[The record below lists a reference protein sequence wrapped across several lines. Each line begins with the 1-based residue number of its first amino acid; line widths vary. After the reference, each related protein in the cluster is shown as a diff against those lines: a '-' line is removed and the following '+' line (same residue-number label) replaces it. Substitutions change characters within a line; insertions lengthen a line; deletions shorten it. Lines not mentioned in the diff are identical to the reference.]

1 MELEVNSLNR
11 DSVLS
16 LSTVTPLFPPNLST
30 IFGFLARFC
39 SHGYKSWRES
49 VAFTLCLL
57 LVPSHLPVT
66 CPLPRSR
73 AWASSCDRVAVRR
86 SEFAEKRKGKYSL
99 TYSVEEIK
107 FETANRARGKQR
119 GFSPGAA
126 ARHSQSAGTR
136 KPCLRD
142 SRREQ
147 FADLEQNSQRNDVF
161 WSPLSLKPAVFEEDS
176 PSIL

>member
-1 MELEVNSLNR
+1 V
-11 DSVLS
+11 
-16 LSTVTPLFPPNLST
+16 
-30 IFGFLARFC
+30 
-39 SHGYKSWRES
+39 SHLLC

-57 LVPSHLPVT
+57 LVPSHLT

-73 AWASSCDRVAVRR
+73 ARASSSYRVAVRR
-86 SEFAEKRKGKYSL
+86 SESAEKREGKNTL
-99 TYSVEEIK
+99 TCSVGESK
-107 FETANRARGKQR
+107 FETGKRARGKQR